1 MQLYTA
7 AGTILVLLSALEGS
21 RRLNRRA
28 DRDIVRVEGFIALMR
43 YVRTQIDCYALPLE
57 EIFGR
62 CDKNILIRCGYYDEA
77 LPKDFSV
84 FFNRL
89 DIKDKE
95 LRRIMLDFSADFGKH
110 YREEQLKRCDACIV
124 ELEALSESA
133 RQAVASRKKLN
144 VTLCLSGAA
153 ALIILL
159 I

>member
-7 AGTILVLLSALEGS
+7 VGTILVLLNALEGS

-28 DRDIVRVEGFIALMR
+28 DRGIACIEGFIALMR

-62 CDKNILIRCGYYDEA
+62 CDENILVRCGYYDEE
-77 LPKDFSV
+77 LPKDFLG

-95 LRRIMLDFSADFGKH
+95 LYRIMLGFSADFGKH

-124 ELEALSESA
+124 ELEALSEQA
-133 RQAVASRKKLN
+133 RQTVASRKKLN